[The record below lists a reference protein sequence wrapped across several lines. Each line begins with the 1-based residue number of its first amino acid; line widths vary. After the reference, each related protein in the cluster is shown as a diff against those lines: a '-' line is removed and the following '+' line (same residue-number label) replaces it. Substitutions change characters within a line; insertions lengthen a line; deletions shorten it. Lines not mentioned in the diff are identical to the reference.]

1 MEREKILEIIRKI
14 VEEEYG
20 ADRIKEIEAFGPF
33 EGEDLDVKIYVKEI
47 EKYKDTH
54 KVWTKLFDTLYDL
67 DLDVPFIIIK
77 A

>member
-1 MEREKILEIIRKI
+1 MEREKILSRIRKV

-33 EGEDLDVKIYVKEI
+33 EGEDLDVNIYVEGI
-47 EKYKDTH
+47 EEYKDNYMI
-54 KVWTKLFDTLYDL
+54 L
-67 DLDVPFIIIK
+67 